1 MANLT
6 ANFSDWEFAC
16 RGKCNAECKAST
28 MDPKFMSKLQ
38 SLRDLV
44 GRSIKINSGIR
55 CSYYNATISGA
66 AQHSWH
72 IPRDGICCASDIRTS
87 PTREDVLALYA
98 AADYLGFRGI
108 GLYAGRIHVD
118 MRRTKRVRWIDKGW
132 SWA

>member
-1 MANLT
+1 MGNLT

-16 RGKCNAECKAST
+16 TGKCNPACLASS
-28 MDPKFMSKLQ
+28 MSEEFVEKLQ
-38 SLRDLV
+38 ALRDLV

-108 GLYAGRIHVD
+108 GLYEGRIHVD
-118 MRRTKRVRWIDKGW
+118 MRPTQRVRWVDKSW
-132 SWA
+132 SWS